1 MAYVVTAALVVC
13 AGCIALTL
21 DGVIL
26 DHWHLVGYLRGVPFP
41 QMPTCN
47 GVFIGMLTSGLL
59 AMIVGI
65 LK

>member
-1 MAYVVTAALVVC
+1 MAYLVTAALVVC

-21 DGVIL
+21 DGVIA
-26 DHWHLVGYLRGVPFP
+26 DQWHLLAYLRGVPFSH
-41 QMPTCN
+41 MPTCN

-59 AMIVGI
+59 AVIVGV